1 VNNEDSRKKGNPE
14 MLVLSRRRKDAISI
28 NDDITVVVAD
38 IREDRVQLSV
48 ELPQNDCVVRPRE
61 VFDLVRRNA
70 PNETASTTVM
80 VPERGMTALAAIR
93 SKIASLPQ
101 ENGPLIAAIMEA
113 VAAKGI
119 AAEDLQTLTQ
129 KI

>member
-1 VNNEDSRKKGNPE
+1 MP
-14 MLVLSRRRKDAISI
+14 VLSRRRKEAISI
-28 NDDITVVVAD
+28 NDDITVTVLDV
-38 IREDRVQLSV
+38 REDKVQLGV

-80 VPERGMTALAAIR
+80 IPERGMTALAAIR
-93 SKIASLPQ
+93 CKIGSLP
-101 ENGPLIAAIMEA
+101 EGNGPLIAAILEA

-119 AAEDLQTLTQ
+119 TAADLDSFKE

>member
-1 VNNEDSRKKGNPE
+1 MP
-14 MLVLSRRRKDAISI
+14 VLSRRRKEAISI
-28 NDDITVVVAD
+28 NDDITVTVVD
-38 IREDRVQLSV
+38 VREDKVQLGV

-80 VPERGMTALAAIR
+80 IPERGLTALAAIR
-93 SKIASLPQ
+93 SKIAALPP
-101 ENGPLIAAIMEA
+101 ENGPLIAAILEA

-119 AAEDLQTLTQ
+119 SAEDLPTFTQ

>member
-1 VNNEDSRKKGNPE
+1 
-14 MLVLSRRRKDAISI
+14 MAVLARRRKEAISI

-38 IREDRVQLSV
+38 IREDKVQLSV

-61 VFDLVRRNA
+61 VFDLVRRNDPSEA
-70 PNETASTTVM
+70 SSTTVM
-80 VPERGMTALAAIR
+80 IPERGMKALAAIR
-93 SKIASLPQ
+93 GKIAALPQ
-101 ENGPLIAAIMEA
+101 ENGPLIAAILEA

-119 AAEDLQTLTQ
+119 SAEDLPTFEQ

>member
-1 VNNEDSRKKGNPE
+1 MP
-14 MLVLSRRRKDAISI
+14 VLSRRRKEAISI

-38 IREDRVQLSV
+38 IREDRVQLGV

-61 VFDLVRRNA
+61 VFDLVRRND

-80 VPERGMTALAAIR
+80 IPECGMTALAAIR
-93 SKIASLPQ
+93 SKIGSLP
-101 ENGPLIAAIMEA
+101 EGNGPLIAAILEA

-119 AAEDLQTLTQ
+119 SAEDLPTFTQ

>member
-1 VNNEDSRKKGNPE
+1 

-38 IREDRVQLSV
+38 IREDKVQLGV
-48 ELPQNDCVVRPRE
+48 EFPQNDCVVRARE
-61 VFDLVRRNA
+61 VFDLVRRNEPIA
-70 PNETASTTVM
+70 TASTTVM
-80 VPERGMTALAAIR
+80 IPERGMSALAAIR

-101 ENGPLIAAIMEA
+101 ENGPLIAAILEA